1 MISSQMHLCRIVFFL
16 WLTIIFTCALAA
28 QTRRALLIGIDGY
41 APAPGAT
48 QPVPPAGHAP
58 DSRFAPGTTWISLH
72 GPAVDVPAMHELLQ
86 DTYGFKDI
94 RVLTEQQATRQGILA
109 AIDQLIADTH
119 PGDLDVFYYSGHG
132 SRRLD
137 TLSTK
142 NHFDQTIVPIDAWKG
157 SEDIRDKE
165 LALRFDKIVYDK
177 HARLTA
183 IYDSCDSGTMARG
196 LTESVQRALPYDDR
210 DVAAEKKK
218 DPATVTELDLKRIPQ
233 DGDAIILAAAAPT
246 ESAVEALYPDD
257 NQYHGAFT
265 RALVRVLKSHTQPLS
280 ADDVVAEVANLL
292 HADPVP
298 FQQPSVEGRTQES
311 LFGDPVAAH
320 ALHVHVV
327 TVSGTEVKL
336 DMGSAAGF
344 DVGTQFTSIRP
355 SGDQTVIEVASLDE
369 ALVSTAKV
377 VGGPADVT
385 VGQTFELTRMIY
397 PQAARLTL
405 FAARPE
411 VSPADAIATAKKMF
425 PGMTWVNDPAVRP
438 IDFLVV
444 DGERGWTA
452 YDRNGKTVAPG
463 SAAKGAAFLLLG
475 PQRSLLTALEQ
486 SPPFQHQAFSFTQNI
501 AEANY
506 LLAARPMVGGAL
518 EYALFDRIVLAAHDP
533 NAWVSSAEDDPDD
546 TALNGGTKPLVVC
559 RNDVSL
565 PIRTAWLPD
574 RSASSSG
581 DIVLALNRRIVRL
594 GKLRV
599 WLQSPS
605 LAPGVE
611 GWPYHLLVADASS
624 GKAISGLLHPHE
636 KYDVRV
642 VTTAKERAAAV
653 VAPKYVYLFG
663 FDCAAN
669 PFLLYPAANLNGV
682 ASIPQPGADGVYPL
696 SVTLTHEEVGT
707 PLGADSLFLLATA
720 EKIDDPQI
728 LVSDGVLQRGAR
740 GVGNRFD
747 ELITNMSDAGTRGP
761 ETVPTNWLVQQAVL
775 PSRP

>member
-1 MISSQMHLCRIVFFL
+1 MISSRMHLCRIVFCL
-16 WLTIIFTCALAA
+16 WLTIIFTCALDA
-28 QTRRALLIGIDGY
+28 QTRRALLIGIDNY

-48 QPVPPAGHAP
+48 LPVPSAGHAR

-72 GPAVDVPAMHELLQ
+72 GPAVDVPSMYELLQ
-86 DTYGFKDI
+86 NTYGFKDI
-94 RVLTEQQATRQGILA
+94 RLLTEQQSTRQGILA

-132 SRRLD
+132 SRRVD

-157 SEDIRDKE
+157 AEDIRDKE

-177 HARLTA
+177 HAHLTA

-280 ADDVVAEVANLL
+280 ADDVVAEVASML

-327 TVSGTEVKL
+327 TVSGAEVKL

-344 DVGTQFTSIRP
+344 DVGTQFTSIRT
-355 SGDQTVIEVASLDE
+355 SGDQMVIEVESLDE

-377 VGGPADVT
+377 VGGPADAA
-385 VGQTFELTRMIY
+385 VGQTFELTKMVY

-411 VSPADAIATAKKMF
+411 ASPANAIATAKKMF
-425 PGMTWVNDPAVRP
+425 PGLTWVNDPAVQP

-452 YDRNGKTVAPG
+452 YDRNGKKVAPG
-463 SAAKGAAFLLLG
+463 SAAQGAAFLLLG
-475 PQRSLLTALEQ
+475 PPQSLLTALEQ
-486 SPPFQHQAFSFTQNI
+486 SSPFQHQAFSFTQSI
-501 AEANY
+501 AAANY

-533 NAWVSSAEDDPDD
+533 NAWVSSAEGDPDD
-546 TALNGGTKPLVVC
+546 TALNGGTNPLVVC
-559 RNDVSL
+559 RNERQWRLRSGPESQNRPPGQVARVAAIAVACSGRGGMALPSL
-565 PIRTAWLPD
+565 GGGRGQRQGHQRTASSQTEVRCACGDHSEGARRRGGGPEVRISLWL
-574 RSASSSG
+574 RLRGQSISALPGRQSERRGQHSSARRRWCVSAFGNARPRRGGNAAGGRFYFSSG
-581 DIVLALNRRIVRL
+581 DGR
-594 GKLRV
+594 K
-599 WLQSPS
+599 
-605 LAPGVE
+605 
-611 GWPYHLLVADASS
+611 D
-624 GKAISGLLHPHE
+624 
-636 KYDVRV
+636 
-642 VTTAKERAAAV
+642 
-653 VAPKYVYLFG
+653 
-663 FDCAAN
+663 
-669 PFLLYPAANLNGV
+669 
-682 ASIPQPGADGVYPL
+682 
-696 SVTLTHEEVGT
+696 
-707 PLGADSLFLLATA
+707 
-720 EKIDDPQI
+720 
-728 LVSDGVLQRGAR
+728 
-740 GVGNRFD
+740 
-747 ELITNMSDAGTRGP
+747 
-761 ETVPTNWLVQQAVL
+761 
-775 PSRP
+775 